1 MIPPRRPSEFIERRS
16 ISPHPKI
23 SVTQGEF
30 RVIDDPEVVLTTIL
44 GSCVAAC
51 LTDPVAGVGGMNHF
65 LLAHASGYQK
75 DSELVRYGAH
85 AMELLINGL
94 LTRGAR
100 RERLEVKLFGG
111 AKLFDGLQDVG
122 EGNAAFAEQF
132 IRDEGMHLVGSSLR
146 GRLARRIEF
155 WPVSGRV
162 RHRFVDEAPPIE
174 ITTSV
179 PTRAQPDS
187 GALELF

>member
-1 MIPPRRPSEFIERRS
+1 M
-16 ISPHPKI
+16 
-23 SVTQGEF
+23 
-30 RVIDDPEVVLTTIL
+30 IDDPETVLTTIL

-51 LTDPVAGVGGMNHF
+51 MRDPVAGVGGMNHF
-65 LLAHASGYQK
+65 LLAQASGYEK

-94 LTRGAR
+94 LSRGAR

-122 EGNAAFAEQF
+122 EGNATFAERF
-132 IRDEGMHLVGSSLR
+132 IRDEGLQMVGSSLR

-162 RHRFVDEAPPIE
+162 RHRFVEEAPAYEAPAS
-174 ITTSV
+174 TPVRSL
-179 PTRAQPDS
+179 PDS

>member
-1 MIPPRRPSEFIERRS
+1 MTPPRPTEFAERRS

-23 SVTQGEF
+23 SVTQGEY
-30 RVIDDPEVVLTTIL
+30 RVVDDPEVVLTTIL

-51 LTDPVAGVGGMNHF
+51 MRDPVAGVGGMNHF

-94 LTRGAR
+94 LSRGAR

-111 AKLFDGLQDVG
+111 GKLFDGLQDVG
-122 EGNAAFAEQF
+122 EGNATFAEKF
-132 IRDEGMHLVGSSLR
+132 IRDEGLNLVGSSLR

-162 RHRFVDEAPPIE
+162 RHRFVDETPPME
-174 ITTSV
+174 TQTPV
-179 PTRAQPDS
+179 PARAQPDS

>member
-1 MIPPRRPSEFIERRS
+1 MTDRRS
-16 ISPHPKI
+16 TQASEPRSYSTYPKI
-23 SVTQGEF
+23 SVTQGEY
-30 RVIDDPEVVLTTIL
+30 RVVDDPEVVLSTIL

-51 LTDPVAGVGGMNHF
+51 IRDPLAGVGGMNHF
-65 LLAHASGYQK
+65 LLAEASGFQK
-75 DSELVRYGAH
+75 DSELVRYGTH

-94 LTRGAR
+94 LSRGAR

-122 EGNAAFAEQF
+122 AGNASFAEQF
-132 IRDEGMHLVGSSLR
+132 IRDEGLNLVGSSLR
-146 GRLARRIEF
+146 GRLARRIEY

-162 RHRFVDEAPPIE
+162 RHRFVDERPPIE
-174 ITTSV
+174 T
-179 PTRAQPDS
+179 PTPAPSRSQASS

>member
-1 MIPPRRPSEFIERRS
+1 MISPRSDGFQDRRS
-16 ISPHPKI
+16 ISPNPKI

-30 RVIDDPEVVLTTIL
+30 RVVDDPNVVLSTIL

-51 LTDPVAGVGGMNHF
+51 MRDPVAGVGGMNHF
-65 LLAHASGYQK
+65 LLAHASGFQK

-94 LTRGAR
+94 LSRGAR

-111 AKLFDGLQDVG
+111 AKLFEGLQDVG
-122 EGNAAFAEQF
+122 EGNATFAEQF
-132 IRDEGMHLVGSSLR
+132 IRDEGMNLVGSSLR

-162 RHRFVDEAPPIE
+162 RHRFVDEAPPLE
-174 ITTSV
+174 TPAPRPS
-179 PTRAQPDS
+179 RSLPDS

>member
-1 MIPPRRPSEFIERRS
+1 MTPIQPAPWSDQRPLA
-16 ISPHPKI
+16 SPQRI

-30 RVIDDPEVVLTTIL
+30 RVVDNPEVVLTTIL

-51 LTDPVAGVGGMNHF
+51 MRDPVAGVGGMNHF
-65 LLAHASGYQK
+65 LLAEASGFQK
-75 DSELVRYGAH
+75 DSELVRYGAY

-94 LTRGAR
+94 LSRGAR

-122 EGNAAFAEQF
+122 DSNAAFAERF
-132 IRDEGMHLVGSSLR
+132 IRDEGMNLVGSSLR

-162 RHRFVDEAPPIE
+162 RHRFVDEQPPVEAPTPA
-174 ITTSV
+174 
-179 PTRAQPDS
+179 PARAPQDS